1 MACDN
6 AAMIRSA
13 PGLVAAAALIF
24 AAVVSISIEAQAP
37 RTVQDGVFSDA
48 QASRGQALYAQRCAT
63 CHGPALEGAQ
73 APPLTGEGFTTK
85 FRAEPLSALFI
96 QIRFAMPP
104 NAAGS
109 AQLTSEQA
117 ADLVAHIL
125 KSNGLS
131 AGKTDLAGADG
142 PNSQTAWPSAVASP
156 GGTAPLPAAY
166 LPAGNLNQLMRG
178 IFFPHSNLIFTIQE
192 VEAKDLPPPPPPS
205 RPDGLT
211 IFDWGLVVYTGWPA
225 VENSATALADASR
238 LLTVPGLRCEN
249 GRAAPVTE
257 PDWIRFTDQM
267 IAVAKR
273 TYRLAQTK
281 NKDAVSEFTT
291 DLSNACNACHRVYRD
306 VFGRGRGRGGNLG
319 DTSGRCMHR

>member
-1 MACDN
+1 
-6 AAMIRSA
+6 MIRSA
-13 PGLVAAAALIF
+13 PGLAAAALIF
-24 AAVVSISIEAQAP
+24 LAVVSISIEAQAP

-48 QASRGQALYAQRCAT
+48 QASRGQALYAQRCAG

-73 APPLTGEGFTTK
+73 APPLTGDGFTTK

-96 QIRFAMPP
+96 QIRYAMPP
-104 NAAGS
+104 NAAAD

-125 KSNGLS
+125 KTNGFS
-131 AGKTDLAGADG
+131 SGNTDLAGADAS
-142 PNSQTAWPSAVASP
+142 NSQTAWPSVAAAP
-156 GGTAPLPAAY
+156 GGSAPLPGGSAPLPATY
-166 LPAGNLNQLMRG
+166 RPAGNLNQLMRG
-178 IFFPHSNLIFTIQE
+178 VFFQNSNLIFTIQE
-192 VEAKDLPPPPPPS
+192 VEAKDIPPPPPPS

-211 IFDWGLVVYTGWPA
+211 MFDWGLMVYTGWPA
-225 VENSATALADASR
+225 VENAATALADASR
-238 LLTVPGLRCEN
+238 LLTLPGLRCQN
-249 GRAAPVTE
+249 GRAAPITE

-306 VFGRGRGRGGNLG
+306 VGGRGRGRGGNLG